1 MYIVAGLLIGDFV
14 FSHII
19 RSILAL
25 RLSECLKQLAI
36 ISLGCGG
43 QVASGLGP
51 VRFSGSWW
59 VTFSGGFPRYS

>member
-25 RLSECLKQLAI
+25 RLNECLKQLAI
-36 ISLGCGG
+36 ISLGCFSP

-51 VRFSGSWW
+51 VRIPEVV
-59 VTFSGGFPRYS
+59 VTFSGG